1 MPDMREV
8 SIFLLLALANFPSLA
23 EIYKWTDANG
33 KVHYSDKGVGN
44 GAPIRIQKSVAE
56 DQEAKTKLQQFRN
69 QLESKKLI
77 DEKQAEEAQKLAS
90 ERETKC
96 RQIRDRL
103 QGFEEFG
110 QIVQVKDGE
119 RQYLDHHQK
128 DTEMAEM
135 KQFLKDNCE

>member
-1 MPDMREV
+1 MRKV
-8 SIFLLLALANFPSLA
+8 SIFLLLALANFPSFA

-44 GAPIRIQKSVAE
+44 GAPIRIQKSTPG

-69 QLESKKLI
+69 QLESKKHI

-96 RQIRDRL
+96 KRIRDRL

-119 RQYLDHHQK
+119 RLYLDHHQK
-128 DTEMAEM
+128 DAEMVEM